1 MSAYPASDIAAVQA
15 ISAVPMI
22 LDAVASMTGLGFVC
36 VARVTGDSWTAC
48 AVRDGLGFGLE
59 VGGQLDVT
67 TTLCEEVRDSGRAV
81 VIDNVGTDERYRDHH
96 TPRAYGFQ
104 SYISVPIFRVTG
116 EYFGTLCGLDPQP
129 HTLSSPAVVN
139 SLALF
144 AQLISAQLASE
155 STLAAAKEALLDE
168 METAELREQF
178 IAVLGHDVRNPLAA
192 ILTGADLMLMMP
204 ETPPKTAA
212 IAVRIKRSAQRI
224 AGLVDDVVDFTRGR
238 MGGGIAVTL
247 RPDPDWAEGL
257 RQVVAELQAVYPD
270 REIGVEIGAGG
281 TLVCDGARLGQLLS
295 NLLKNALVH
304 GDPAHGVQVRAQV
317 ADGAFRLLVS
327 NRGAALAADTI
338 DKLFKP
344 FWRAAPAR
352 GQAHEGLGLGLFIV
366 ADIARS
372 HGGKVV
378 VSSDDAGTAF
388 TFSMPLA

>member
-1 MSAYPASDIAAVQA
+1 MTSFPASDIAAIQA

-36 VARVTGDSWTAC
+36 IARVTGDSWTAC
-48 AVRDGLGFGLE
+48 AVRDGLAFGLG

-67 TTLCEEVRDSGRAV
+67 TTLCEQVRDSGNTV
-81 VIDNVGTDERYRDHH
+81 VIDNVSTDARYHDHH
-96 TPRAYGFQ
+96 TPRIYGFQ
-104 SYISVPIFRVTG
+104 SYISVPIFRTTG

-129 HTLSSPAVVN
+129 HTLSTPAVVN

-168 METAELREQF
+168 IETAELREQF
-178 IAVLGHDVRNPLAA
+178 IAVLGHDVRNPLGA

-212 IAVRIKRSAQRI
+212 IAARIKRSAQRI

-238 MGGGIAVTL
+238 MGGGIAL
-247 RPDPDWAEGL
+247 NLQPNPYWADGL
-257 RQVVAELQAVYPD
+257 RQVVAELQSIHPE
-270 REIGVEIGAGG
+270 REIGVDIGGDV
-281 TLVCDGARLGQLLS
+281 TLLCDGARLGQLLS

-304 GDPAHGVQVRAQV
+304 GDPAHRVQVSAHC

-327 NRGAALAADTI
+327 NRGAPLAADTI

-344 FWRAAPAR
+344 YWRAAPAR
-352 GQAHEGLGLGLFIV
+352 EQAHEGLGLGLFIV
-366 ADIARS
+366 AEIARA
-372 HGGKVV
+372 HGGTVE
-378 VSSDDAGTAF
+378 VSSDEAGTAF
-388 TFSMPLA
+388 IFSMPLA